1 MNSIQQNRIVN
12 IVEYMQ
18 LLKISYIVSNV
29 RIYNFFICSV
39 QYFEYLK
46 VIDVNIMLYGGLY
59 DQLILFEVEI
69 QNCLSE
75 YYVNSNQLLIEE
87 EEIIEV
93 EVNGMVNK

>member
-1 MNSIQQNRIVN
+1 MICMNKYIMVN

-29 RIYNFFICSV
+29 RIMCV

-75 YYVNSNQLLIEE
+75 YYVKSN
-87 EEIIEV
+87 
-93 EVNGMVNK
+93 

>member
-1 MNSIQQNRIVN
+1 M
-12 IVEYMQ
+12 
-18 LLKISYIVSNV
+18 
-29 RIYNFFICSV
+29 CV
-39 QYFEYLK
+39 QYFEYLIK
-46 VIDVNIMLYGGLY
+46 LIDVNIMLYGGLY

-75 YYVNSNQLLIEE
+75 YYVNSNKLLVEE

>member
-75 YYVNSNQLLIEE
+75 YYVNSNQLLVEE

>member
-1 MNSIQQNRIVN
+1 MNKYIMVN

-29 RIYNFFICSV
+29 RIMCV

-75 YYVNSNQLLIEE
+75 YYVNSNQLLVEE

>member
-1 MNSIQQNRIVN
+1 MNNVMIMVN

-29 RIYNFFICSV
+29 RIMCV